1 MIPRRIQ
8 ELEGFGTKNV
18 LLISGVALVLFVFAI
33 SQKPFAIH
41 SISEIAKE
49 PQPIAI
55 ADQNS
60 STTSSG
66 AVLGAVTYD
75 QSLASVFSG
84 IKVNTSQDNSISA
97 LQNYG
102 TQINTVADNDNL
114 HSILV
119 LPPGS
124 QAQSAGNKFLND
136 IENIAVP
143 DSFADY
149 HRMLIAYFGLRFAAQ
164 NGVAADQAPANMS
177 SVIESLK
184 AQLQTLQ
191 ETYQASNITLLTI
204 E

>member
-49 PQPIAI
+49 PAPIAV

-66 AVLGAVTYD
+66 AVLGAVAYD

-84 IKVNTSQDNSISA
+84 IKVNTSADNSIVA

-102 TQINTVADNDNL
+102 IQINTVADNDNL
-114 HSILV
+114 HTILG
-119 LPPGS
+119 LPKGE
-124 QAQSAGNKFLND
+124 QAQLAGNKFLND
-136 IENIAVP
+136 LQNIAVP

-149 HRMLIAYFGLRFAAQ
+149 HRMLIAYFGLRFASQ
-164 NGVAADQAPANMS
+164 NGLTTGQAPTDMAG
-177 SVIESLK
+177 VIESLK

-191 ETYQASNITLLTI
+191 QTYQASNITLLTI